1 MAYKWLSSE
10 LYRYLQKKEHDKINK
25 ELKSLRLAKLANNN
39 ISVSDMV
46 NRWQLAATPVKTLRH
61 IGPLRNI
68 TEKLSKSDIIY
79 LLIPSEPVINEKRY
93 IIDSNNEIC
102 NKINNIRLQPFNVS
116 PYLNNNK
123 RSNIRKRLY
132 DIGKL
137 LKIDR
142 NMENKLLKELN
153 NISSD
158 LKFAQKCI
166 DKWL

>member
-1 MAYKWLSSE
+1 M
-10 LYRYLQKKEHDKINK
+10 
-25 ELKSLRLAKLANNN
+25 
-39 ISVSDMV
+39 
-46 NRWQLAATPVKTLRH
+46 
-61 IGPLRNI
+61 
-68 TEKLSKSDIIY
+68 
-79 LLIPSEPVINEKRY
+79 LIPSEPVINEKRY

-158 LKFAQKCI
+158 LKFAQKCMI
-166 DKWL
+166 SDYRDENYTNINDVEYIFGDKDKYYAPILTSSLFDKGCQRYHFRGDKMRNSP